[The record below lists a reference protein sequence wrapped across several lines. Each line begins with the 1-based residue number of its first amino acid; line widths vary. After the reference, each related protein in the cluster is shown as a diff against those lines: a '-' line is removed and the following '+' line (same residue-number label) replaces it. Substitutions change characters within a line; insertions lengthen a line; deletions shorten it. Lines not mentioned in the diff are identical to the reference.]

1 MSEVVTV
8 PRSVDD
14 RELMEGMIESN
25 FERKDELVV
34 VVGIMSSIADP

>member
-1 MSEVVTV
+1 MSEVVAV

-14 RELMEGMIESN
+14 SELIEGMIESN

-34 VVGIMSSIADP
+34 VVGMM